1 FFGPFEF
8 QVPQFRQKGTEKREV
23 GGGTGFI
30 ISSDGLI
37 LTNKHITADSAADY
51 TVLTNDGQKIPAR
64 VLAQDP
70 VQDLAVIKIDQT
82 GLATLPLGD
91 SDKIQIGQIAI
102 AIGNAL
108 GEFRNTVSIGVI
120 SGIGRRITAQGGGLT
135 ETLEDVIQTDA
146 AINPGNSGGPLLNV
160 RGEVVGINTAL
171 VQGAQNI
178 GFAIPINKAKKD
190 IQDVKTRGKIVTPF
204 LGVRHVLLT
213 KDIQQRNNLSVDY
226 GALIVRGP
234 EGEPAIQPGSPAEK
248 AGTARALM
256 PITPS
261 GRLLPIVKWGKR

>member
-1 FFGPFEF
+1 
-8 QVPQFRQKGTEKREV
+8 
-23 GGGTGFI
+23 
-30 ISSDGLI
+30 
-37 LTNKHITADSAADY
+37 
-51 TVLTNDGQKIPAR
+51 
-64 VLAQDP
+64 
-70 VQDLAVIKIDQT
+70 
-82 GLATLPLGD
+82 
-91 SDKIQIGQIAI
+91 
-102 AIGNAL
+102 
-108 GEFRNTVSIGVI
+108 
-120 SGIGRRITAQGGGLT
+120 
-135 ETLEDVIQTDA
+135 
-146 AINPGNSGGPLLNV
+146 

-248 AGTARALM
+248 SGLKEGDIILELNGTRIDADHSLGSLIANRQVGEEVTLKVRRDDETLTIKARLEE
-256 PITPS
+256 
-261 GRLLPIVKWGKR
+261 RR